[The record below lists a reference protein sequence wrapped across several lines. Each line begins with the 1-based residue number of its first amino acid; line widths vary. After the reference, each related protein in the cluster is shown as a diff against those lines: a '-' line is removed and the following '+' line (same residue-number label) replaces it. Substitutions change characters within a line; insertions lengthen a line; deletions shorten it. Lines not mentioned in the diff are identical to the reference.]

1 MEGPPVALSHPAA
14 YIDRGPLPRASHPP
28 RVTSRHVTNRGGGGG
43 RGGLPGQP
51 QERFCRCYSK
61 LGCLA
66 HYSAAIDAQM
76 LLLVL
81 DMLLDLLMCIPLG
94 L

>member
-28 RVTSRHVTNRGGGGG
+28 RVTN
-43 RGGLPGQP
+43 RGGLPALAT
-51 QERFCRCYSK
+51 RFCRCPTIERAK

-66 HYSAAIDAQM
+66 HYSAATDAQM

-94 L
+94 LAE